1 MQVKYKDYVI
11 DVKKGTK
18 VCELL
23 GKQIEMAELKPMA
36 CRFNNEIKRLDME
49 IEEDGILDL
58 LDYTSKDGKRAY
70 IRGLILGYK
79 PKELP
84 SDNLYELLNQ
94 IRRVGN
100 NLNQIAR
107 KANALNFIDVPSYK
121 YECARLKKLEDEI
134 KKKLLD
140 RE

>member
-1 MQVKYKDYVI
+1 MRKRSIQITLWLDE
-11 DVKKGTK
+11 DEKKK
-18 VCELL
+18 LNDN
-23 GKQIEMAELKPMA
+23 A
-36 CRFNNEIKRLDME
+36 
-49 IEEDGILDL
+49 
-58 LDYTSKDGKRAY
+58 SKA
-70 IRGLILGYK
+70 GLSISSYLRSLIVGYK

-84 SDNLYELLNQ
+84 NDNLYELLNQ
-94 IRRVGN
+94 IRRIGN
-100 NLNQIAR
+100 NLNQITR

>member
-1 MQVKYKDYVI
+1 MRKRSIQITLWLNEDE
-11 DVKKGTK
+11 KKK
-18 VCELL
+18 
-23 GKQIEMAELKPMA
+23 
-36 CRFNNEIKRLDME
+36 LDDNANKTGLS
-49 IEEDGILDL
+49 I
-58 LDYTSKDGKRAY
+58 SSY

-94 IRRVGN
+94 IRRIGN

>member
-1 MQVKYKDYVI
+1 MRKRSIQITLWLDE
-11 DVKKGTK
+11 DEKKK
-18 VCELL
+18 LNDN
-23 GKQIEMAELKPMA
+23 A
-36 CRFNNEIKRLDME
+36 
-49 IEEDGILDL
+49 
-58 LDYTSKDGKRAY
+58 SKT
-70 IRGLILGYK
+70 GLSISSYLRSLIVGYK

-84 SDNLYELLNQ
+84 SDDLYELLNQ
-94 IRRVGN
+94 IRRIGN